1 MLMGASKNILQILSI
16 FIPMKNA
23 SWVLTLLLLSSCY
36 SVERNCLYFHEGRF
50 RFISLVAGEMQESI
64 FERKGN
70 IEIEEYKGKK
80 DSATI
85 RWVNDCEC
93 ILTKLNPINNQD
105 KRPIQMKILRTKDST
120 SYTFEYAL
128 VGDAKNKRRGT
139 IEKSINTSL
148 LSPKSLSASIALTFL
163 GSSWVYATYFSSL
176 FYPTNLMRKVQ
187 SKSYE
192 SG

>member
-1 MLMGASKNILQILSI
+1 MGALRNILQILSI
-16 FIPMKNA
+16 FVPMKNA

-36 SVERNCLYFHEGRF
+36 SVERNCHYFHEGRF

-139 IEKSINTSL
+139 IEKIN
-148 LSPKSLSASIALTFL
+148 
-163 GSSWVYATYFSSL
+163 
-176 FYPTNLMRKVQ
+176 
-187 SKSYE
+187 
-192 SG
+192 

>member
-1 MLMGASKNILQILSI
+1 MLMGALRNILQILST

-70 IEIEEYKGKK
+70 LEIEEYKGKK

-85 RWVNDCEC
+85 RLVNDCEC
-93 ILTKLNPINNQD
+93 ILTKLNPTNNQD

-128 VGDAKNKRRGT
+128 VGDAKNKQRGT
-139 IEKSINTSL
+139 IEKIN
-148 LSPKSLSASIALTFL
+148 
-163 GSSWVYATYFSSL
+163 
-176 FYPTNLMRKVQ
+176 
-187 SKSYE
+187 
-192 SG
+192 

>member
-1 MLMGASKNILQILSI
+1 MLMGALRNILQILSI

-148 LSPKSLSASIALTFL
+148 LSPKSLSAFIALTFL
-163 GSSWVYATYFSSL
+163 GSSWVYDNIL
-176 FYPTNLMRKVQ
+176 FITLLSNKLDAKSRK
-187 SKSYE
+187 
-192 SG
+192 